1 MNAHARRGA
10 RRVTTAGVTVG
21 VVLAVAAAAGADL
34 ETVRGGAVAAGIL
47 VAVVLTPAGA
57 ISLSSRRNR
66 ITFALATLALIV
78 VTVAG
83 STLAYLLA
91 WPLAGTPAAE
101 FSGATVS
108 IVGLYSIGVS
118 VGAGLIAGHL
128 VPARRARRS
137 TTSR

>member
-1 MNAHARRGA
+1 
-10 RRVTTAGVTVG
+10 
-21 VVLAVAAAAGADL
+21 
-34 ETVRGGAVAAGIL
+34 VRGGAVAAGIL

-83 STLAYLLA
+83 STLAYLFA

-101 FSGATVS
+101 FSAAAIS

-128 VPARRARRS
+128 VPARQRQARRS